1 MSDRDTNDPA
11 PNGGTVLII
20 DDHALVSTTLAMAL
34 ESRGILTHCSEAS
47 SVEAM
52 RRATANVTP
61 GVALV
66 DVDLGVAPD
75 GRMRSGVD
83 LVPVL
88 VDLGWQVV
96 MLTGS
101 ARAPDVAA
109 AIAAGAIGWLHKK
122 APFEALLASIVAAVA
137 GERLLSDEERLQLVR
152 LHYGEKAQA
161 LIRRAGFDQL
171 TAREREVLDGL
182 VAGKRA
188 AAIAEESVV
197 SLATVRTQ
205 IRSILAKLGVSS
217 QLEAVA
223 LCREID
229 RA

>member
-1 MSDRDTNDPA
+1 MSDRDTNNPT

-34 ESRGILTHCSEAS
+34 ESRGILAHCGEAS
-47 SVEAM
+47 SVEAV
-52 RRATANVTP
+52 RRAAGHLTP

-75 GRMRSGVD
+75 GRMRDGVD

-88 VDLGWQVV
+88 VDLGWRVV

-101 ARAPDVAA
+101 ARVPDIAA

-122 APFEALLASIVAAVA
+122 APFGDLLASVVAAVA
-137 GERLLSDEERLQLVR
+137 GERLLSDEERLRLVR

-223 LCREID
+223 LQREVE